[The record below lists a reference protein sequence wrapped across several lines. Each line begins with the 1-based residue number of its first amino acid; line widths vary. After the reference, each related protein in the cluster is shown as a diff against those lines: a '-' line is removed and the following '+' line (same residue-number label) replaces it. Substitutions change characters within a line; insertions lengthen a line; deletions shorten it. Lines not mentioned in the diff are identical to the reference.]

1 MAQAKTL
8 LMAVL
13 RRHVSFP
20 VRCSADVLVDTLARC
35 SAVLVDEG
43 VFDGIEGLF
52 TGAGGCQIFV

>member
-1 MAQAKTL
+1 MAI
-8 LMAVL
+8 L